1 MYRKFFKRF
10 LDIVLSAC
18 ALVVLSPVMLVVAV
32 LVKVKLGSPVIFCQ
46 ERPGKDERIFK
57 MYKFRT
63 MTDERDGDGQL
74 LPDAERLT
82 KFGRML
88 RSTSLD
94 ELPELWNILKG
105 NMSIVGPRPLLVEY
119 LDRYNEE
126 QHRRHDIRP
135 GMTGWAQIHGRNS
148 LSWEARFAYDVE
160 YVRRV
165 SFFLDVR
172 IIFLTVAVILRRQG
186 IHSVNS
192 ETQEMFLGTR
202 EDAVVR

>member
-1 MYRKFFKRF
+1 
-10 LDIVLSAC
+10 
-18 ALVVLSPVMLVVAV
+18 
-32 LVKVKLGSPVIFCQ
+32 
-46 ERPGKDERIFK
+46 

-82 KFGRML
+82 TFGRML

-126 QHRRHDIRP
+126 QHRRHDVRP
-135 GMTGWAQIHGRNS
+135 GMTGWAQVHGRNS

-165 SFFLDVR
+165 SFFLDAR